1 MASGGRGR
9 FSIGFTFLEETKMFG
24 KSSNHVLLEHIRTF
38 VWLQRNLIQLLQ
50 LPNDID
56 ELSFRSAIPKKV
68 YLDGAEWSVITHG
81 IGIRFTNR
89 ATADVVDAPV
99 GFVDAP
105 NSFDAWRLSVY
116 FDSKKL
122 FPNDEKSWI
131 SILEELARNQAIL
144 PCQRR
149 DGLYS
154 LPVADKATH

>member
-1 MASGGRGR
+1 MVS
-9 FSIGFTFLEETKMFG
+9 
-24 KSSNHVLLEHIRTF
+24 KSSTHVLLEHIRTF
-38 VWLQRNLIQLLQ
+38 VWMQKNLIQLLQ
-50 LPNDID
+50 FPDDID
-56 ELSFRSAIPKKV
+56 ELSFRSSIPKKV
-68 YLDGAEWSVITHG
+68 YLDGAEWSVMPHG

-89 ATADVVDAPV
+89 ATAEVVDAPV

-131 SILEELARNQAIL
+131 LILEELARNQAIL
-144 PCQRR
+144 PCQWG